1 MKRTIVSLPLDEN
14 IAKET
19 AALAKKDGKTRVE
32 YLRNLIMG
40 HLRMV
45 RMRQLQERVAKRG
58 IRTDF
63 SEEQVVEFV
72 REVRRERAREKEAR
86 A

>member
-14 IAKET
+14 VAKET
-19 AALAKKDGKTRVE
+19 AALAKKDGKTRTE
-32 YLRNLIMG
+32 YLRSLILG

-45 RMRQLQERVAKRG
+45 HMRQLQDRVAKRG
-58 IRTDF
+58 LRTNF
-63 SEEQVVEFV
+63 SDEQIVEFV
-72 REVRRERAREKEAR
+72 REVRKERSREKAAR